1 MEGRQV
7 ISSHWSPESSFKV
20 PSLLGTT
27 PGDLPLVPRR
37 QKLYSLLPSD
47 RELSVEV
54 SDFLSGQGGGA
65 KSPPVAGSSMLSENG
80 LHRAEHCAS
89 QVNIHLEPQKGNLLG
104 NRVSLQASTVTV

>member
-65 KSPPVAGSSMLSENG
+65 KSPPVAGSSMLIMGYTG
-80 LHRAEHCAS
+80 LNTVPPKLTS
-89 QVNIHLEPQKGNLLG
+89 TWNL
-104 NRVSLQASTVTV
+104 RKETY